1 MFRLLIEM
9 LSIFLTINTCY
20 LIIVSYLWDIERTCE
35 EFIIANKYWNAMVP
49 ELTLKRPKI
58 HDIPSKGIKI
68 KAALIQDLK
77 RKIYMIIQE
86 ASDTFHNQPFKNA
99 VKS

>member
-1 MFRLLIEM
+1 
-9 LSIFLTINTCY
+9 
-20 LIIVSYLWDIERTCE
+20 
-35 EFIIANKYWNAMVP
+35 MVP

-77 RKIYMIIQE
+77 RKIYMIIQQ

-99 VKS
+99 VRSLPGLRMRSLTGQFYEIA

>member
-1 MFRLLIEM
+1 MIVVIVIVVVVKVVIVVSVM
-9 LSIFLTINTCY
+9 LVI
-20 LIIVSYLWDIERTCE
+20 
-35 EFIIANKYWNAMVP
+35 AMVS

-77 RKIYMIIQE
+77 RKIYMIIQQ

-99 VKS
+99 VGS

>member
-1 MFRLLIEM
+1 M
-9 LSIFLTINTCY
+9 
-20 LIIVSYLWDIERTCE
+20 VS
-35 EFIIANKYWNAMVP
+35 

-77 RKIYMIIQE
+77 RKIYMIIQQ

-99 VKS
+99 VRSLPRLRMRSLTGQFYEIA

>member
-1 MFRLLIEM
+1 M
-9 LSIFLTINTCY
+9 
-20 LIIVSYLWDIERTCE
+20 VS
-35 EFIIANKYWNAMVP
+35 

-77 RKIYMIIQE
+77 RKIYMIIQQ

-99 VKS
+99 VRS